1 MPGDNDPETN
11 IGVIVSR
18 LNRLQADVDDLGM
31 TVSATR
37 EQMNVL
43 SRDKLN
49 RAEFIEWIHNAQ
61 EWREEVIAHLERIDG
76 RLGMWAGGSVVV
88 TVIAAIVAGMYGRG
102 P

>member
-1 MPGDNDPETN
+1 MPSDEAETN
-11 IGVIVSR
+11 VAVLAAR

-31 TVSATR
+31 TISATR
-37 EQMNVL
+37 EQMNIL

-49 RAEFIEWIHNAQ
+49 RTEFIEWIRNAQ

-76 RLGMWAGGSVVV
+76 RLGMWAGGSVIV
-88 TVIAAIVAGMYGRG
+88 TVIAAIVAGIYGRG